1 MRSPPPSARPG
12 RRGCRGTAALP
23 EGAGSGRRH
32 SCRWGRRPPAPARVQ
47 LRAPHPAVRR
57 REGLGL
63 RLVTAPRLVAH
74 QTGALPA
81 GLDGWGLPPGC
92 RCGQRGWLRGGG
104 GWGGRCAPALSPGL
118 SSRGAGKRGPGPEPG
133 PQPPGC
139 GPPLQPAAPRGPGRP
154 GAFGCPDAALQA
166 ARVSVACAEEEEGAF
181 VTTRWLRVALGV
193 GACFNAW
200 AFLIRAGRKQRDS
213 FLLDR
218 ELIGHLRCF

>member
-104 GWGGRCAPALSPGL
+104 GWGGGALLRCLQGFPQEGQGRGALDRNRARSLPVAGRHSSPLRRAGPAVRVPLDVLMLLFRLPESLSPVRRRR
-118 SSRGAGKRGPGPEPG
+118 RGR
-133 PQPPGC
+133 
-139 GPPLQPAAPRGPGRP
+139 L
-154 GAFGCPDAALQA
+154 
-166 ARVSVACAEEEEGAF
+166 
-181 VTTRWLRVALGV
+181 
-193 GACFNAW
+193 
-200 AFLIRAGRKQRDS
+200 
-213 FLLDR
+213 
-218 ELIGHLRCF
+218 